1 MARDIPLSNGC
12 LFLSFDLDYQMREVT
27 YPFIGL
33 ENQTEGHPLRF
44 GFYYDGRMDWIS
56 RSTWDLKMGYEDGSL
71 VTLVEGTN
79 TSRNIVF
86 NSRDAIDFYENLWI
100 RKIHITNTGSN
111 PREIRTFFCPD
122 FHIGGNEVGDT
133 AFFDPSMKIIIHYK
147 RDRYFSFGLM
157 HPDNGPGIRSYAT
170 GRKEMEGSE
179 GTWRDAEDGLLSQNP
194 IAQGSVDSAFSTS
207 LDLLPGET
215 KVLYFWMVAATS
227 LIETRLLNQA
237 VLDRHPDQFLERTSH
252 YWNFWTDPEKCSK
265 KKFADDSQSKADPF
279 LEKLRDRKKT
289 NLLILRTHIS
299 KNGASA
305 AAIDSDSLELARD
318 SYAYLWPRDGANVA
332 LALSCSGHH
341 GLGRRFFEFA
351 GEIIQPEGYFLH
363 KYNMDGTPASS
374 WLPWIRE
381 GAVQLPIQE
390 DETGYVLWALK
401 MQFQID
407 RDFDLITPLYKKMIK
422 PAGLFLRDYRDPG
435 TGLPLASYDLWEERH
450 GTFLHTAAMTWAGL
464 ESAAYF
470 SDSFGETVLARSFLK
485 AADEIRE
492 GIQKHLWNPDEGY
505 FYRGVEILDGAV
517 LNKDPTPDIS
527 SLVLV
532 ETGFLDPSSQSDRD
546 QLKLLLQRQENELK
560 INTGIGGYTRYKNDP
575 YYLSQESRNAN
586 ILGNPWFISTL
597 WMAQGYAALGSTGES
612 GAISKTKELLAWAME
627 KALPSGVMAEQLNA
641 LNGDPI
647 SVSPLAWSHAA
658 FLNTVHMAEE
668 YKIIPATA

>member
-1 MARDIPLSNGC
+1 
-12 LFLSFDLDYQMREVT
+12 MREVT
-27 YPFIGL
+27 YPFVGL
-33 ENQTEGHPLRF
+33 ENQTGGHPLRF
-44 GFYYDGRMDWIS
+44 GMFSDGQMDWIS
-56 RSTWDLKMGYEDGSL
+56 RSTWDLKMSYEKGSL
-71 VTLVEGTN
+71 VTLVEGSN
-79 TSRNIVF
+79 AGRNISFV
-86 NSRDAIDFYENLWI
+86 SRDAIDFYENLWI
-100 RKIHITNTGSN
+100 RKIQITNTG
-111 PREIRTFFCPD
+111 PTPKEIRTFFCPD

-133 AFFDPSMKIIIHYK
+133 AFFDPSLKILIHYK
-147 RDRYFSFGLM
+147 RDRYFSFGLL
-157 HPDNGPGIRSYAT
+157 HPENGPGIRSYAT

-207 LDLLPGET
+207 LELLSGQT
-215 KVLYFWMVAATS
+215 KVLYFWMIAATS
-227 LIETRLLNQA
+227 LLETRSINQS
-237 VLDRHPDQFLERTSH
+237 VMDRHPDQFLERTSH
-252 YWNFWTDPEKCSK
+252 YWNFWINPEKCSRK
-265 KKFADDSQSKADPF
+265 KPEENAPESDIF
-279 LEKLRDRKKT
+279 LDKICDRKKT

-299 KNGASA
+299 RNGASA

-332 LALSCSGHH
+332 LALSRSGHY

-381 GAVQLPIQE
+381 GNIQLPIQE
-390 DETGYVLWALK
+390 DETGYILWALRMHFK
-401 MQFQID
+401 ID

-422 PAGLFLRDYRDPG
+422 PAGLFLRDYRDPE

-464 ESAAYF
+464 ESTAYF
-470 SDSFGETVLARSFLK
+470 AESFGESVLARSFLK

-492 GIQKHLWNPDEGY
+492 GIQKHLWNQDEGY
-505 FYRGVEILDGAV
+505 FYRGVEILDGTI

-532 ETGFLDPSSQSDRD
+532 ETGFLDPSIKSDRE
-546 QLKLLLQRQENELK
+546 QLTRLIQRQEDELK
-560 INTGIGGYTRYKNDP
+560 INTGTGGYARYKNDP
-575 YYLSQESRNAN
+575 YYLSHESRNAN
-586 ILGNPWFISTL
+586 ITGNPWFISTL
-597 WMAQGYAALGSTGES
+597 WMAQGYAALGSTGDIA
-612 GAISKTKELLAWAME
+612 AITKTKELLSWTME
-627 KALPSGVMAEQLNA
+627 KSLLSGVMSEQLNA
-641 LNGDPI
+641 LTGEPI

-658 FLNTVHMAEE
+658 FLNTLHIIQE
-668 YKIIPATA
+668 YKIIPEIS